1 MKEPERW
8 IEILKDKDGTVEYVA
23 FENYVDP
30 VLTRYN
36 RELFRDENRAL
47 VEDKLLD
54 YIKNHEEPIG

>member
-1 MKEPERW
+1 MYEQQHF
-8 IEILKDKDGTVEYVA
+8 IEIHKQLDGTVEYVA
-23 FENYVDP
+23 YEVYENI
-30 VLTRYN
+30 LGSQSI